1 MPKIIISGCNGR
13 MGQVVTRM
21 CSERDGMEVVA
32 GFDKNAVKLST
43 YPVYAEPMEFSGD
56 ADVIIDFTNSAALE
70 PLLAYAEKRRIPA
83 VICTT
88 GHSPEQRRS
97 HGHS

>member
-43 YPVYAEPMEFSGD
+43 YPVYAEPMEFSGRVD
-56 ADVIIDFTNSAALE
+56 S
-70 PLLAYAEKRRIPA
+70 
-83 VICTT
+83 
-88 GHSPEQRRS
+88 SMW
-97 HGHS
+97 